1 MLVKPT
7 RGAVLNPSHPLARGV
22 VAYWLFNEG
31 AGGKVFDLSRYG
43 NTGELFGGSQFTAGA
58 FGSALEFDGTD
69 DMVKATDPPDVS
81 GSFTVIAYTFCDDIS
96 SGNRCIIGTR
106 SPSEYGI
113 DIKYAGTQLL
123 ADVGDGSSWL
133 GTNLKSGV
141 NTVTA
146 GAWYHSA
153 FVADPDGWQYYINAI
168 AKGSGSWSG
177 TPVFSDA
184 NHQVVIGSYRLAGS
198 EYFIGRIDHIIVY
211 NRALSASEI
220 AWLYREPFAMIS
232 IPSPPLVV
240 ISAGGIINAEGQI
253 DGTSSASSTATVDW
267 VAETSVSGTSSVTP
281 DATVEW
287 SAAVDVDAA
296 STVTP
301 DAVVDW
307 GAVVDIDATSA
318 VTPDAVV
325 EWGAATQVD
334 GESGLTVG
342 AVVDWAAE
350 TTIGATSSVTPGA
363 TVDWGA
369 ATQIDATSSLT
380 GTASIGEVFVEGTI
394 DATSS
399 VTVGAIVDWAAETS
413 IAAAATVAAD
423 LTGLFLLEVSIAA
436 VSSLT
441 GTAQIGLLHSASG
454 TISAVTSIIG
464 TLRNTRD
471 ANWTADTSTTSIT
484 WQNVSED
491 NDITW
496 TLE

>member
-7 RGAVLNPSHPLARGV
+7 RGAVLDRSHPLARGIV
-22 VAYWLFNEG
+22 GYWLFNEG
-31 AGGKVFDLSRYG
+31 AGGKVYDLSGNSNYG
-43 NTGELFGGSQFTAGA
+43 TLYGDTAWAAGK
-58 FGSALEFDGTD
+58 FGSCLSFDRSGDYIDSGTGI
-69 DMVKATDPPDVS
+69 DMAGWT
-81 GSFTVIAYTFCDDIS
+81 GLTILAWLNYNGS
-96 SGNRCIIGTR
+96 SGNEHTIVSNWASGANKAQVLLRIEPSDHSIEAYALEDSDSQIGGSFLDVSITPNTWKHVVMTWDTTNGIQMHIDTIKSSTTYASSAPMDSDSSGNLQIGV
-106 SPSEYGI
+106 SPH
-113 DIKYAGTQLL
+113 AT
-123 ADVGDGSSWL
+123 GD
-133 GTNLKSGV
+133 
-141 NTVTA
+141 
-146 GAWYHSA
+146 
-153 FVADPDGWQYYINAI
+153 
-168 AKGSGSWSG
+168 
-177 TPVFSDA
+177 
-184 NHQVVIGSYRLAGS
+184 
-198 EYFIGRIDHIIVY
+198 YFGGLIDHVIIF

-232 IPSPPLVV
+232 IPAPPLVV

-253 DGTSSASSTATVDW
+253 DGTSSVSSTATVDW
-267 VAETSVSGTSSVTP
+267 VVETSVSGTSSVTP
-281 DATVEW
+281 DATVDW
-287 SAAVDVDAA
+287 SAAVDVDAS

-307 GAVVDIDATSA
+307 GAV
-318 VTPDAVV
+318 
-325 EWGAATQVD
+325 TQVD

-363 TVDWGA
+363 TVDWSA

-380 GTASIGEVFVEGTI
+380 GTAGIGEVFVEGTI

-436 VSSLT
+436 ASSLT
-441 GTAQIGLLHSASG
+441 GTAQTGLLHSASG
-454 TISAVTSIIG
+454 TISAVASIIG

-471 ANWTADTSTTSIT
+471 ANWTVDTGTTSIT

>member
-7 RGAVLNPSHPLARGV
+7 RGAVLDKSHPLARGL
-22 VAYWLFNEG
+22 VACWLFNE
-31 AGGKVFDLSRYG
+31 ATGGIVS
-43 NTGELFGGSQFTAGA
+43 
-58 FGSALEFDGTD
+58 
-69 DMVKATDPPDVS
+69 DVS
-81 GSFTVIAYTFCDDIS
+81 GNHYDGILNGDIVWAPGRFGS
-96 SGNRCIIGTR
+96 CLDYQDLVDNYVQLSGMPTLSARTYACWLYPRSGGGTYMMIWRENNSWTAIVPSR
-106 SPSEYGI
+106 SIRTWTGG
-113 DIKYAGTQLL
+113 AGSIP
-123 ADVGDGSSWL
+123 AFD
-133 GTNLKSGV
+133 
-141 NTVTA
+141 
-146 GAWYHSA
+146 AWYHLVIVYDGTYKSTYLDGKLIYGPTSA
-153 FVADPDGWQYYINAI
+153 SIN
-168 AKGSGSWSG
+168 
-177 TPVFSDA
+177 DA
-184 NHQVVIGSYRLAGS
+184 YLDVIGNHHASDPYSFYGL
-198 EYFIGRIDHIIVY
+198 IDHAMVY
-211 NRALSASEI
+211 DRALSDSEI

-267 VAETSVSGTSSVTP
+267 VVEASVSGTSSVTP

-307 GAVVDIDATSA
+307 GAVVDIDATST
-318 VTPDAVV
+318 VSPDAVV

-363 TVDWGA
+363 TVDWSA
-369 ATQIDATSSLT
+369 ATQIDATSGLT

-436 VSSLT
+436 ASSLT
-441 GTAQIGLLHSASG
+441 GTAQTGLLHSASG
-454 TISAVTSIIG
+454 SISAVASIIG

-471 ANWTADTSTTSIT
+471 ANWTVDTSTTSIT

>member
-7 RGAVLNPSHPLARGV
+7 RGAVLDKSHPLARGIV
-22 VAYWLFNEG
+22 GCWLFNEG
-31 AGGKVFDLSRYG
+31 AGGKVFDLSGNGHYG
-43 NTGELFGGSQFTAGA
+43 TLHNNLTWTSSKLGTGIDFPGA
-58 FGSALEFDGTD
+58 NNVGI
-69 DMVKATDPPDVS
+69 
-81 GSFTVIAYTFCDDIS
+81 TVNGDLTTTNGQTILMWVYPRAYTSGYPRFFHQS
-96 SGNRCIIGTR
+96 SNNFEFGYR
-106 SPSEYGI
+106 STSY
-113 DIKYAGTQLL
+113 YLS
-123 ADVGDGSSWL
+123 VYDGSWHYSTTPIDWNVWQQVAVSYN
-133 GTNLKSGV
+133 GSKSRIYKNGVEVYSYDGGRNLNSEAV
-141 NTVTA
+141 LLCTYEQETL
-146 GAWYHSA
+146 
-153 FVADPDGWQYYINAI
+153 DGIVSHAI
-168 AKGSGSWSG
+168 IW
-177 TPVFSDA
+177 
-184 NHQVVIGSYRLAGS
+184 
-198 EYFIGRIDHIIVY
+198 GRG
-211 NRALSASEI
+211 LSASEI

-240 ISAGGIINAEGQI
+240 ISAGNIINAEGQI

-267 VAETSVSGTSSVTP
+267 VVEASVSGTSSVTP

-318 VTPDAVV
+318 VSPDAVV

-363 TVDWGA
+363 TVDWSA
-369 ATQIDATSSLT
+369 ATQIDATSGLT

-394 DATSS
+394 GATSS

-423 LTGLFLLEVSIAA
+423 LTGLFSA

-441 GTAQIGLLHSASG
+441 GTAQTGLLHSASG
-454 TISAVTSIIG
+454 TISAVASIIG

-471 ANWTADTSTTSIT
+471 ANWTADTSTTNIT

>member
-7 RGAVLNPSHPLARGV
+7 RGAVLDKSHPLARGIV
-22 VAYWLFNEG
+22 GCWLFNEATG
-31 AGGKVFDLSRYG
+31 EKVCDLSGYSNDG
-43 NTGELFGGSQFTAGA
+43 TLNGDTHFVPGK
-58 FGSALEFDGTD
+58 FGSALDFDGD
-69 DMVKATDPPDVS
+69 GD
-81 GSFTVIAYTFCDDIS
+81 Y
-96 SGNRCIIGTR
+96 
-106 SPSEYGI
+106 I
-113 DIKYAGTQLL
+113 DINVGTVPEPWTALAWIKRRSDNLTKTLIGDSPAGKWVIVLEQYPDTHKVGITHAGFADYAST
-123 ADVGDGSSWL
+123 
-133 GTNLKSGV
+133 
-141 NTVTA
+141 
-146 GAWYHSA
+146 Y
-153 FVADPDGWQYYINAI
+153 
-168 AKGSGSWSG
+168 G
-177 TPVFSDA
+177 TPLNA
-184 NHQVVIGSYRLAGS
+184 WAQVVLIGADSKVYVYGDAILEDTLSTGSTSLAAN
-198 EYFIGRIDHIIVY
+198 YIGRRTADSNSPDALIDHLIIWG
-211 NRALSASEI
+211 RGLSASEI

-240 ISAGGIINAEGQI
+240 IS
-253 DGTSSASSTATVDW
+253 GTSSASSTATVDW
-267 VAETSVSGTSSVTP
+267 VVEASVSGTSSVTP

-307 GAVVDIDATSA
+307 GAAVGVDASSTVTPDAVVDWGAVVDIDATSA
-318 VTPDAVV
+318 VSPDAVV

-363 TVDWGA
+363 TVDWSA
-369 ATQIDATSSLT
+369 ATQIDATSGLT

-394 DATSS
+394 GATSS

-436 VSSLT
+436 ASSLT
-441 GTAQIGLLHSASG
+441 GTAQTGLLHSASG
-454 TISAVTSIIG
+454 TISAVASIIG

-471 ANWTADTSTTSIT
+471 ANWTVDTSTTSIT